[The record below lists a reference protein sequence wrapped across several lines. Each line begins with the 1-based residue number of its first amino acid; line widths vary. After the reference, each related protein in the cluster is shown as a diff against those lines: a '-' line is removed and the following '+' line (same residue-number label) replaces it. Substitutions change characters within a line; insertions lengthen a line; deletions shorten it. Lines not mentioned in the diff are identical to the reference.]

1 MKSLEKTLAACA
13 APAHYVRCVRPNAAK
28 SPDDFDARLVLGQ
41 LTAAGVM
48 DLVKLRSQGFPERID
63 AAAFVA
69 EFGRGLDGDADAAF
83 AAAPAAPRAA
93 AGGGAGRGARRARR
107 RRGPG
112 RAAAAAAA
120 APRARRRRGP
130 DGRRGAGVGA
140 GPGAAEQPKNAW
152 CVGAKSGMV
161 YLKKGTLASLRADM
175 RDADARAA
183 RRWADAVAA
192 AKRRAER
199 RLKALAGG
207 GEAGEAAAAAKRA
220 ADLAAARRGGAAP
233 RRRAGGEAPAARDL
247 ERARADARRFAP
259 RRGGRQGRARALVG
273 RRLAAVYRGAK
284 GAASRP
290 SRRDAGDRRLGV
302 KPHATVA
309 ALDVALGQA
318 YLRAVAVSATT
329 KTLLDCES
337 RAAVLEAERQT
348 DAATSGFTGALDA
361 FRGEVYDVIDKS
373 AKIAT
378 LVAAEFHRQKHARAF
393 RACAARSRPFADFL
407 ETNEL
412 LVVAKAV
419 RLRKKGLFSTTEVDA
434 TAVVSSRG
442 AVRVVVMRAVV
453 GDCDR
458 WPRDGVSAAPPAGG
472 CCAAGGH
479 VLAGDPGD
487 APCLVAVDRLD
498 GAKRPAAALRRRRGG
513 RDASGAASRA
523 PSGPPTSAASRPS
536 RSSPSRAS
544 EGRRQAKA
552 AFPDQKRGAAPQGR
566 GS

>member
-1 MKSLEKTLAACA
+1 
-13 APAHYVRCVRPNAAK
+13 
-28 SPDDFDARLVLGQ
+28 
-41 LTAAGVM
+41 
-48 DLVKLRSQGFPERID
+48 
-63 AAAFVA
+63 
-69 EFGRGLDGDADAAF
+69 
-83 AAAPAAPRAA
+83 
-93 AGGGAGRGARRARR
+93 
-107 RRGPG
+107 
-112 RAAAAAAA
+112 
-120 APRARRRRGP
+120 
-130 DGRRGAGVGA
+130 
-140 GPGAAEQPKNAW
+140 
-152 CVGAKSGMV
+152 MV

-207 GEAGEAAAAAKRA
+207 GRAGRGGGGREARRGPRGR
-220 ADLAAARRGGAAP
+220 ARRGGAAP
-233 RRRAGGEAPAARDL
+233 RRRAGGEAPPRATSSGPGPSAAAPRK
-247 ERARADARRFAP
+247 AVAAAKADA
-259 RRGGRQGRARALVG
+259 ARALVG

-284 GAASRP
+284 GARDVEAVRDEMRTIVGWAS
-290 SRRDAGDRRLGV
+290 

-348 DAATSGFTGALDA
+348 DAATGGFTGALDA

-373 AKIAT
+373 ARIAT
-378 LVAAEFHRQKHARAF
+378 LVAAEFRRQKHARAF

-458 WPRDGVSAAPPAGG
+458 WPRDGVSPR
-472 CCAAGGH
+472 AAGR
-479 VLAGDPGD
+479 
-487 APCLVAVDRLD
+487 RL
-498 GAKRPAAALRRRRGG
+498 LRGG
-513 RDASGAASRA
+513 RPRPRGRPGRRALPRCRRPPRRREAACRCASSTTRRARRGLAASRA

-552 AFPDQKRGAAPQGR
+552 AFPIKTRRRAAR
-566 GS
+566 ARLLAA